1 MQQAQARRLSMVSGG
16 TRRYITFMHAINWPG
31 AVVVEESSC
40 SRSPAALAGGAAGAP
55 PAACSIAGPSTSMLH
70 YIAGWSHRAAGDAAR
85 GMNSGQRSK
94 RNGAR
99 RISGSGQTAPINDKI
114 IMLTYNNDGSCGFL
128 IDITLI
134 SQTERTS

>member
-1 MQQAQARRLSMVSGG
+1 
-16 TRRYITFMHAINWPG
+16 
-31 AVVVEESSC
+31 
-40 SRSPAALAGGAAGAP
+40 
-55 PAACSIAGPSTSMLH
+55 MLH

-134 SQTERTS
+134 SQTERTSYRAGRVAVTLTPLGLDEAVGRFTPKVPEIQHCRLR